1 MRRKNSEVIGWAL
14 LPHQGGGRPPPA
26 GPICCDGNVRKK
38 NKNISIKFH
47 IHKIYITYKI
57 VYKFGADT

>member
-1 MRRKNSEVIGWAL
+1 MRGKNSEVIGWAL
-14 LPHQGGGRPPPA
+14 LPHLGGGRLPAA
-26 GPICCDGNVRKK
+26 GPIGCGGNVGKK